1 MEAKPDTTCKH
12 QRTLQRRRKREHLA
26 VVAGCCFV
34 RNKCSAQNDA
44 HSRAADILSRRSV
57 YIHTVARGGG
67 TRARAQCVHSSRI
80 DPHHDGVN
88 VCLSLS
94 TLGVDSSAC
103 ASRNLHYTA
112 LAAMGQTTT
121 PDTGTACHTRSTQ
134 PLRDGIT
141 IQNASMLPV
150 PSRLRP
156 PPRKAESAWTT
167 SLLQYQDSPAE
178 ATSDAELCGSKS

>member
-1 MEAKPDTTCKH
+1 MEATPDMTSTSAH
-12 QRTLQRRRKREHLA
+12 SNAVGTANTWPLLLA
-26 VVAGCCFV
+26 VVS
-34 RNKCSAQNDA
+34 SATN
-44 HSRAADILSRRSV
+44 AALRTSRRGV
-57 YIHTVARGGG
+57 VYTYIHTVARGGG

-94 TLGVDSSAC
+94 TLGVPC

-112 LAAMGQTTT
+112 LAAIGQTTT

-141 IQNASMLPV
+141 IQNASMLPA

-156 PPRKAESAWTT
+156 PPRKTESV
-167 SLLQYQDSPAE
+167 LYH
-178 ATSDAELCGSKS
+178 ELVRVPG